1 VNNESALSRW
11 FPHGLAGAFAVFWT
25 VMAIN
30 PVMRDVWWAENLP
43 VMAVFLLLA
52 GTYGRFRFSNLA
64 YVLMACWL
72 VLHTI
77 GGHYTFANVP
87 FGFVTDLFGFERNH
101 FDRLGHYSIGFY
113 AFPIAEYLTRRNL
126 ARPVVAYLF
135 GLFAIMALAAGYEII
150 EWWYAVTAGGEAGIE
165 FLGSQGDIWDAQSDM
180 LCDTLGAVTALVL
193 FFFSGIKPERRVGL
207 GNL

>member
-1 VNNESALSRW
+1 MKNESALSRR
-11 FPHGLAGAFAVFWT
+11 FPHLLAAAFAIFWT
-25 VMAIN
+25 IMAVN
-30 PVMRDVWWAENLP
+30 PVMRDVWWAENIP
-43 VMAVFLLLA
+43 IMAVFLLLVA
-52 GTYGRFRFSNLA
+52 TYRLFRFSNLA

-87 FGFVTDLFGFERNH
+87 FDFVTDLFGFERNH
-101 FDRLGHYSIGFY
+101 FDRVGHYSIGFY
-113 AFPIAEYLTRRNL
+113 AFPIAEYLTRKNL

-135 GLFAIMALAAGYEII
+135 GLFAIMALAAGYEIV

-207 GNL
+207 GNQ